1 MTVAESRPR
10 HCEKRRDGRSPSRR
24 PGSGALTGRLRACP
38 PSRVYRG
45 FAVGFV
51 FFLLGLNTGL
61 LEWWLSS
68 CRFRH
73 PFPPLFL

>member
-1 MTVAESRPR
+1 MTVAESRP
-10 HCEKRRDGRSPSRR
+10 HHLEKRRDGRSPSRR

-38 PSRVYRG
+38 LSRVYRG